1 MLKKVALFA
10 LALAVV
16 GTAVPAQAQTVEELQ
31 AQIAALL
38 SQIQALQTQL
48 TSGTTGGSTTVYTYN
63 NNLTVGSEGADV
75 SALQQFLY
83 SKGFLTVNPTGYF
96 GPLTKAALAS
106 YQASVGISPAV
117 GYFGPVTRAHFN
129 AMVATTPTPTTTP
142 TTTPTATPTPG
153 LSGNEGILTVELNPS
168 PAAGTKVY
176 EGDTD
181 ASVMGIKVKA
191 QNSDLR
197 VERLKVKIGSAIT
210 AYTKQMTALGL
221 YDGSSL
227 IAKKDLN
234 SSTVIKEGSEYFVYF
249 TDISFVVPMDTTKV
263 LTVKADFYSTIES
276 GYTGSTTLS
285 VPSNGVRAMDA
296 AGVNQYG
303 PSTAISLSRSFSIE
317 SDLADSASLTIS
329 KSANSPDSTAIVS
342 NSQGDVNEAT
352 IFALDL
358 KADDDMAKV
367 DRIVMNFGGLATE
380 TTAYLYDGSTLLASA
395 EVSSNVATFSDME
408 DILHVAKN
416 TTKTLTLKV
425 SYSGAAAAAATS
437 TVSSVPTSSIVSYNS
452 EGGTTTTISGSAS
465 SDVMYISSVAPIFSL
480 TSKSV
485 SWTAGTDVASGT
497 LTGSFNF
504 SVKADGGDVYIP
516 KTSAFDVV
524 VASSSATTTSNVS
537 VSYQEPTGVTSMTN
551 TYKITDGS
559 TVNFA
564 VNFAIGEANIGA
576 AAYYHFYLG
585 NVNWDDADDVVAGSA
600 TYDSAYLSDTFK
612 TSDVYVNK

>member
-176 EGDTD
+176 EGDAD
-181 ASVMGIKVKA
+181 ASVMGVKVKA

-197 VERLKVKIGSAIT
+197 VERLKVKIGTAVT

-263 LTVKADFYSTIES
+263 LTVKADLYSTIES
-276 GYTGSTTLS
+276 TYRGTVTLS

-303 PSTAISLSRSFSIE
+303 PSTAISRSFSIE
-317 SDLADSASLTIS
+317 NDLASSASLTIS
-329 KSANSPDSTAIVS
+329 KSPNSPLSTAVVS

-352 IFALDL
+352 VFALDL
-358 KADDDMAKV
+358 KAQDDMVKV
-367 DRIVMNFGGLATE
+367 DQIIVTFAGNATE
-380 TTAYLYDGSTLLASA
+380 TTAYLYDGSTLLASS
-395 EVSSNVATFSDME
+395 EVGTTATFTDME
-408 DILHVAKN
+408 DILHVAKDA
-416 TTKTLTLKV
+416 TKTLTLKV
-425 SYSGAAAAAATS
+425 SYNGVGATVATSSVSSVATS
-437 TVSSVPTSSIVSYNS
+437 TITAYNS
-452 EGGTTTTISGSAS
+452 EGGSVTVSGSAS
-465 SDVMYISSVAPIFSL
+465 SDTMYISSVAPVFALSNQ
-480 TSKSV
+480 
-485 SWTAGTDVASGT
+485 TASYTVPTDTASGT
-497 LTGSFNF
+497 LKATFTF
-504 SVKADGGDVYIP
+504 TVKAEGGDVYVE
-516 KTSAFDVV
+516 KTASEAFDVV
-524 VASSSATTTSNVS
+524 YKTGSTATSASISLAYDKPSNVVEGTSTYKISEGSTVTFTVNAVVPESALSTGYYYLYMDNVNWGVADDATSENSATYLDDIFKTSNV
-537 VSYQEPTGVTSMTN
+537 
-551 TYKITDGS
+551 
-559 TVNFA
+559 
-564 VNFAIGEANIGA
+564 
-576 AAYYHFYLG
+576 
-585 NVNWDDADDVVAGSA
+585 
-600 TYDSAYLSDTFK
+600 
-612 TSDVYVNK
+612 YVN